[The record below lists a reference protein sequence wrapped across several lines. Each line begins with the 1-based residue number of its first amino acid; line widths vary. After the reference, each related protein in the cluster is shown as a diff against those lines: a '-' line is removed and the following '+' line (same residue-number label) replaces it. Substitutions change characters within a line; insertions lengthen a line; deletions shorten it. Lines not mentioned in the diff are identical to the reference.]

1 MKFIN
6 SQNYFLLQTFLL
18 DFDGDDRSDAL
29 CVPETGKRTLA
40 IGDAAGTFKV
50 SEHQRH

>member
-6 SQNYFLLQTFLL
+6 RKHYFGSQTFLS

-29 CVPETGKRTLA
+29 CIPEIGKRTLA

-50 SEHQRH
+50 SEHQQH